1 MTYMTYIKSKKF
13 QRFSRNRGL
22 AILNILI
29 ISTVLIFGFLYLI
42 QTNSL
47 VSCSYEIRQ
56 QKEHLKKLQA
66 ENQNMEM
73 EIAKSQ
79 SPINLEEIV
88 KSLGMIESGQ
98 VIYLKTEREMAM
110 KE

>member
-1 MTYMTYIKSKKF
+1 MTSYIKSKKIK
-13 QRFSRNRGL
+13 RFSRNRGL

-29 ISTVLIFGFLYLI
+29 ILAVLSCGFLYLI

-56 QKEHLKKLQA
+56 QKEHLEKLQV
-66 ENQNMEM
+66 ENQNIEM
-73 EIAKSQ
+73 EIAQWQ
-79 SPINLEEIV
+79 SPVNLEEIV
-88 KSLGMIESGQ
+88 QSLGMIESGQ
-98 VIYLKTEREMAM
+98 VIYLNTEKEMAM

>member
-1 MTYMTYIKSKKF
+1 MTSYIKSKKF
-13 QRFSRNRGL
+13 QRFNRNRGL

-29 ISTVLIFGFLYLI
+29 ILAVLSFGFLYLI

-56 QKEHLKKLQA
+56 QKEHLKKLQT
-66 ENQNMEM
+66 ENQDIEM
-73 EIAKSQ
+73 KIAQWQ
-79 SPINLEEIV
+79 SPVNLEEIV

-98 VIYLKTEREMAM
+98 VVYLNTEKEMAM